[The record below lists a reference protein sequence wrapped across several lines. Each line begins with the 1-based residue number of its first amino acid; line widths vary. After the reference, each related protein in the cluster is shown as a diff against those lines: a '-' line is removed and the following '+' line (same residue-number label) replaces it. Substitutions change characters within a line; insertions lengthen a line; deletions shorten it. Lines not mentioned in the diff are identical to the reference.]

1 MKNAAKVVMGLA
13 VLMFFAALSEA
24 QVSEPK
30 GQKLCLKDAKTFD
43 MTELMICLAGLL
55 IAGVVAS
62 PFFKK
67 VEDVCEVSVHILLVS
82 VSQAWV
88 SYWL

>member
-30 GQKLCLKDAKTFD
+30 NQKLCLKDVNEERFGI
-43 MTELMICLAGLL
+43 TELMICLAGLL

-67 VEDVCEVSVHILLVS
+67 VEEVCEVSAVS
-82 VSQAWV
+82 C
-88 SYWL
+88 

>member
-13 VLMFFAALSEA
+13 VLMFVASLSEA

-30 GQKLCLKDAKTFD
+30 NHSKKRRWFGLPRALPDDVNEETFD
-43 MTELMICLAGLL
+43 NSELMICLAGLL
-55 IAGVVAS
+55 IAAVVAS

-67 VEDVCEVSVHILLVS
+67 VEEVCEVSAVS
-82 VSQAWV
+82 C
-88 SYWL
+88 